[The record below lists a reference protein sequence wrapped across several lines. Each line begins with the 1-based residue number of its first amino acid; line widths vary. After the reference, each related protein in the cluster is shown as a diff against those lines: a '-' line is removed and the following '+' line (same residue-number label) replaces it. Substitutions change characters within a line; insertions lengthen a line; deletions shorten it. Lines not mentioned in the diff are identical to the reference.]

1 METND
6 VPRADLQVTSHAK
19 AKELLGNLMLAFER
33 TFSETGKYPEPSSD
47 LVAAIRSAA
56 DLLSILTPSVKPVTK
71 FGSRKNM
78 LY

>member
-1 METND
+1 METKHETL
-6 VPRADLQVTSHAK
+6 ADRQVTSHGQ
-19 AKELLGNLMLAFER
+19 AKELLGRLMWDFEQ
-33 TFSETGKYPEPSSD
+33 TFKVTGKYPLPDSA

-56 DLLSILTPSVKPVTK
+56 DLMSSLEPAVAPVAK

>member
-6 VPRADLQVTSHAK
+6 VPRADLQVTSHGQ
-19 AKELLGNLMLAFER
+19 AKELLEHLILAFER

-56 DLLSILTPSVKPVTK
+56 DLLSILTPAVAPVAK

>member
-19 AKELLGNLMLAFER
+19 AKELLEHLILAFQR
-33 TFSETGKYPEPSSD
+33 TFTETGKYPEANTP

>member
-1 METND
+1 METNNESYT
-6 VPRADLQVTSHAK
+6 DLPVTSHAK

>member
-6 VPRADLQVTSHAK
+6 VPSTDLQVTSHTK
-19 AKELLGNLMLAFER
+19 AKELLEHLILAFQR
-33 TFSETGKYPEPSSD
+33 TFTETGKYPEANTP

-56 DLLSILTPSVKPVTK
+56 DLLSILAMAAEPVTK